1 MSPASHHSYLLTAAR
16 QIQVAPAGGQH
27 SGVDARNHV
36 GLIHDEVHHVVIRG
50 QFTLSDGTNTHT
62 QKRAN

>member
-1 MSPASHHSYLLTAAR
+1 MSPPSHHTHLLTAAR

-27 SGVDARNHV
+27 SGVDAGDHV

-50 QFTLSDGTNTHT
+50 QFTL
-62 QKRAN
+62 